1 LLFILFV
8 HSFWFFLLFS
18 FSFIS
23 SRSKKKKKREKKMS
37 DERRGSARLN
47 TTKPR
52 SESISDVRKLDALL
66 STLTL
71 ENEAPQSEGN
81 PNEVYTQEMSGVFL
95 KRVPVIGATS
105 DNSGTIPS
113 YDYVVENKREYKVR
127 IIMEFKGTN
136 LKVDA
141 RSPNSQKGALTV
153 EGILEKFSSSSFAHV
168 SAADGKADFSFS
180 AEIKVLPDQDDIR
193 VADLEGVK
201 LFTTVTYQDLITVM
215 HFEAE
220 NTKEFDVEVELDLK
234 GKLVHQSGPLPFTK
248 LVPSGRRVALGSAQS
263 NVEIESA
270 WKWQQVM
277 DTNANAEAS
286 APGQKIT
293 QTSELKGVT
302 LKQSMTPGDP
312 TLIEFEV
319 INGRSQKIAVSI
331 DLEGEGF
338 ISFRNQP
345 RPLVGDVFPNQTAFI
360 GAVEIKGDATVNW
373 KYKELTD

>member
-1 LLFILFV
+1 
-8 HSFWFFLLFS
+8 
-18 FSFIS
+18 
-23 SRSKKKKKREKKMS
+23 MS

-52 SESISDVRKLDALL
+52 SESISDVRKLDAIL

-71 ENEAPQSEGN
+71 DNEAPKSEGN
-81 PNEVYTQEMSGVFL
+81 PNEIYTQEMSGVFL
-95 KRVPVIGATS
+95 KRIPLVGATA

-127 IIMEFKGTN
+127 ILMEFKGTN
-136 LKVDA
+136 LKVGA
-141 RSPNSQKGALTV
+141 VSPNSQRGALTV
-153 EGILEKFSSSSFAHV
+153 EGILEKFSSSTFAHV

-201 LFTTVTYQDLITVM
+201 LYTTVTYQDLITVM

-248 LVPSGRRVALGSAQS
+248 LVQSGQRVALGSAQS

-270 WKWQQVM
+270 WKWQQIM
-277 DTNANAEAS
+277 DPNSNVDAGV
-286 APGQKIT
+286 PGQKIT

-302 LKQSMTPGDP
+302 LKQSMIPGDP

-338 ISFRNQP
+338 INFRNQP

-360 GAVEIKGDATVNW
+360 GVVEIKGDATVNW
-373 KYKELTD
+373 KYKELSE